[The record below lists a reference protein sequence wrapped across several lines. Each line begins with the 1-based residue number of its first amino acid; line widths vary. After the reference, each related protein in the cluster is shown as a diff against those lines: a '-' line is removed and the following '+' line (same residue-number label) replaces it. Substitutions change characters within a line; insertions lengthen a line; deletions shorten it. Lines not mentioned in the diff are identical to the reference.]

1 MPSFIIENIDFDFSD
16 AEESLTQEKKDFI
29 TENAKGVWYVDREDD
44 LNDFVS
50 EVTGYPVDGMLYCP
64 NQPHALAAYL

>member
-1 MPSFIIENIDFDFSD
+1 MPAFIVENIDFDFSD

-29 TENAKGVWYVDREDD
+29 TENAKGVWYVDWEDD

-64 NQPHALAAYL
+64 NQPHPLTSYM